1 MEVYGYKYP
10 IENCTSGVC
19 VPGYLW
25 WNGYIPPNQINSHDA
40 KGKPNG
46 YMGVPENY
54 KPAATPLIPYGTT
67 ALPANAP
74 AGTNISQYWDTNTAW
89 IKLNNGTVQ
98 RVTVDDGLNPW
109 RNQYLPS
116 VRQWG
121 LDASLFKVIPIRE
134 RMDLR
139 FNADF
144 FNVLNH
150 PGNPNTV
157 GANGF
162 LNTRSSGQSPRTL
175 QLTLRLTW

>member
-1 MEVYGYKYP
+1 
-10 IENCTSGVC
+10 

-25 WNGYIPPNQINSHDA
+25 WNGYIPANLINSHDA

-46 YMGVPENY
+46 YEGIPDNY

-74 AGTNISQYWDTNTAW
+74 AGTNVATYWDTNNIW
-89 IKLNNGTVQ
+89 VKLSNGTVQ
-98 RVTVDDGLNPW
+98 RVTYDSGANPW

-116 VRQWG
+116 IWQWG
-121 LDASLFKVIPIRE
+121 LDASLFKIIPIGE
-134 RMDLR
+134 RANLR

-150 PGNPNTV
+150 PGNPNSV
-157 GANGF
+157 GADGF
-162 LNTRSSGQSPRTL
+162 LNCQSSGQNPRTL
-175 QLTLRLTW
+175 QLSLRFSW